1 MGTLATAQAQLVL
14 HMPVK
19 LQKQCTNYTRM
30 LDIGALCAGFLFFL
44 LGCVATALR
53 LNYPVACAWR
63 GYQGDYRK
71 AAIALHAIEGWS
83 VRAPSGSAKN
93 MKGST
98 GSGSA
103 ALRKTRATYAALCVV
118 SDCSWRTTLI
128 LIVLKMAAN
137 TTASESDHVVRI
149 VPASK

>member
-1 MGTLATAQAQLVL
+1 
-14 HMPVK
+14 MPFV
-19 LQKQCTNYTRM
+19 Q
-30 LDIGALCAGFLFFL
+30 GFLFFL

-98 GSGSA
+98 GSGFCSLA
-103 ALRKTRATYAALCVV
+103 QDTCHVCCVV
-118 SDCSWRTTLI
+118 CSQ
-128 LIVLKMAAN
+128 
-137 TTASESDHVVRI
+137 
-149 VPASK
+149 